1 MQKILTSLLLKF
13 VTVDSLCALIA
24 KAIAKMLSYASKNG
38 GESWDNAKTAM
49 SKIAVWVNLFNEVYA
64 DDKLTAEEEAKI
76 AEAIKNETPVDKIS
90 EILK

>member
-38 GESWDNAKTAM
+38 GKSWDNAKAAM